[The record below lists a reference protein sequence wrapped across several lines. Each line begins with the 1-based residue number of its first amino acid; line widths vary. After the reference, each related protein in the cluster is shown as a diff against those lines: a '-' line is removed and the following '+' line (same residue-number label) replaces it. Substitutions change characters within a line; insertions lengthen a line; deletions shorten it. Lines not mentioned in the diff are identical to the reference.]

1 MTMGSVSRT
10 RSAPRTLRVLQ
21 QVWPVGGA
29 VLLCGLVWG
38 IALWSIGGQVGRP
51 FPGFLYNPSRVVSG
65 FTPPDFTGPQAGL
78 RPWDQIVAVNGRHW
92 RQMPR
97 LVQEAG
103 IGGTLIYTVE
113 RAGQRVDVAVPTM
126 EFTPGIMSRF
136 LPSYFVSSFIFVAI
150 GVFVYLR
157 SPGERLNRYLLAY
170 LLVWA
175 IGGGVVWESYLSQ
188 QKWMAYLLAPYAV
201 TAPVAGWVF
210 FWNFPADRTRRRFLA
225 RWPLIQAIV
234 ALGAGAVLT
243 MLAVRVLAD
252 AFDRQGLWH
261 LLVWLEGWPYYI
273 TFALGSLPMKILPL
287 VEIAM
292 RNRARLVR
300 QQAITMIVGLVIG
313 LAGWYAFIWTPAA
326 IHTRPAAD
334 TPWGGLIPAVYP
346 LSVGYAVLRYQLFDI
361 RVVVRKGLVYSL
373 LTATLTAV
381 FVLLA
386 LVTGRVFQALTGQP
400 SFLVMLF
407 PALLVAFLFQPVRER
422 IQSFVDRAFFRQEYE
437 ERLAVTAFS
446 RGLATLRE
454 RGEVVRLVCDTVK
467 ETLGAAEADLWLPG
481 RDCYWAAVA
490 GAERGPIADGP
501 LVAWL
506 ELEQRPLR
514 LRPEE
519 AFPAAEA
526 LQRVGMAL
534 AVPLPLGGRL
544 LGILMLGEKRSG
556 EPYTDADLELL
567 AALGS
572 SAALALENARLHEER
587 VAILRE
593 QFMQVAAV
601 QEEERRRIARELH
614 DGVGPSLA
622 SLRIRLRTVHKLLD
636 RQQSPLAAEVQELAD
651 QAQANIRDI
660 RRLIYDLRPAAL
672 EFGLVAALREHVA
685 RYEQDQGIRV
695 DLTVPSDT
703 PPLAAVL
710 EAALFR
716 IAQEAL
722 ANVAR
727 HARAARAHVA
737 LSCDGGHVTLSVAD
751 DGQGFDAEAVRDGD
765 HLGLWSMQKRVEQ
778 FGGSFRVESRPG
790 QGARITVTIPL
801 QAAPG
806 DAGRTGG
813 GDGQDRRAD
822 RG

>member
-1 MTMGSVSRT
+1 
-10 RSAPRTLRVLQ
+10 
-21 QVWPVGGA
+21 
-29 VLLCGLVWG
+29 
-38 IALWSIGGQVGRP
+38 
-51 FPGFLYNPSRVVSG
+51 
-65 FTPPDFTGPQAGL
+65 
-78 RPWDQIVAVNGRHW
+78 
-92 RQMPR
+92 
-97 LVQEAG
+97 
-103 IGGTLIYTVE
+103 
-113 RAGQRVDVAVPTM
+113 
-126 EFTPGIMSRF
+126 
-136 LPSYFVSSFIFVAI
+136 
-150 GVFVYLR
+150 
-157 SPGERLNRYLLAY
+157 
-170 LLVWA
+170 
-175 IGGGVVWESYLSQ
+175 
-188 QKWMAYLLAPYAV
+188 
-201 TAPVAGWVF
+201 
-210 FWNFPADRTRRRFLA
+210 
-225 RWPLIQAIV
+225 
-234 ALGAGAVLT
+234 